1 MAKRVK
7 RGFTLI
13 ELLVV
18 IAIIAILIALLLP
31 AVQQAREAARR
42 AQCKNNLKQIG
53 LALHN
58 YEELFKTL
66 PPGVINAPSG
76 AANGNLFSWNQMILA
91 QFDQGPL
98 SKKFNKERLILDNT
112 GGNQRENLRMA
123 QTILPSLRCP
133 SDVGPEQNNN
143 GALISQ
149 ATSNYPGV
157 FGVGIPTGDF
167 TNNLFAG
174 QVVATQGCFGQN
186 SKVRITDIKD
196 GTSNCFMVGERRM
209 GRTCDSW
216 ASNATAPSAGVP
228 AQSAT
233 GYYGDP
239 QVVGTRVAH
248 HSVANF
254 CTFWAGVETEH
265 DLVEILGTTTEG
277 TSGPVG
283 IGSGV
288 VIKINTKV
296 LPGTVIRLGQD
307 DTTVGFNSYHTGGC
321 HFLIGDGT
329 VRFISE
335 NVDGVTY
342 VNLSRRSD
350 GSTLGP
356 F

>member
-1 MAKRVK
+1 MTKRVK

-42 AQCKNNLKQIG
+42 SQCKNNLKQIG

-66 PPGVINAPSG
+66 PPGCINAPVF
-76 AANGNLFSWNQMILA
+76 NGPAGPAGTNSNLFSWAQMVLP

-98 SKKFNKERLILDNT
+98 AKKFRKESTGPTAAILQNPNV
-112 GGNQRENLRMA
+112 GLA
-123 QTILPSLRCP
+123 ASILPTIRCP
-133 SDVGPEQNNN
+133 SDVGPEQQDNVGT
-143 GALISQ
+143 GALGGTIPAQ
-149 ATSNYPGV
+149 ATSNYPGN
-157 FGVGIPTGDF
+157 FGVGIPIGSF
-167 TNNLFAG
+167 AVNLNP
-174 QVVATQGCFGQN
+174 VTQGIFGQN
-186 SKVRITDIKD
+186 SRVRITDIKD

-209 GRTCDSW
+209 GRTCSSW
-216 ASNATAPSAGVP
+216 NGTGGLGV
-228 AQSAT
+228 
-233 GYYGDP
+233 GYYGP
-239 QVVGTRVAH
+239 SSPPALTPHQSVG
-248 HSVANF
+248 NF
-254 CTFWAGVETEH
+254 CTYWAGVEQEE

-277 TSGPVG
+277 TPAAVG
-283 IGSGV
+283 IPGV
-288 VIKINTKV
+288 TIKINTKV
-296 LPGTVIRLGQD
+296 VPGTTIPLAQD

-335 NVDGVTY
+335 NVDETTY
-342 VNLSRRSD
+342 QNLSRRSD